1 MVYCYNDVIVTGEQ
15 LVTQMASLSPPT
27 TTTTTPVVS
36 TSNTGIHSSYLFHVP
51 LITELIYFLLFSVDN
66 CPFHYYIAT

>member
-1 MVYCYNDVIVTGEQ
+1 MGYCYNNVIVTGEQ
-15 LVTQMASLSPPT
+15 LVTQMASLSPP

-51 LITELIYFLLFSVDN
+51 LITELIYLFSN
-66 CPFHYYIAT
+66 YML

>member
-1 MVYCYNDVIVTGEQ
+1 MGYCYNNVIVTGEQ
-15 LVTQMASLSPPT
+15 LVTQMASLSPPTTT

-51 LITELIYFLLFSVDN
+51 LITELIYLFSN
-66 CPFHYYIAT
+66 YML